1 MRYLAVI
8 AWIILGILYYWLWN
22 NSNSTCCGANGISS
36 TDNIESTIG
45 AQDDKVLSAAEIAA
59 KNKADEETERLKA
72 EKIAADKIQADE
84 KATKA
89 IEDAAKT
96 NAVTSV
102 KSTDAAGKNKLTFY
116 FPYNSSNSLYSSE
129 TEADLDDIVKSIK
142 SSGKKVI
149 ISGHTDDRGN
159 DESNKNLGKWRA
171 EEVKKKLVSKGLK
184 SSQIVTRS
192 YGEEQPVAS
201 NATSS
206 GRQKNRR
213 VELII
218 D

>member
-22 NSNSTCCGANGISS
+22 NSNSSCCGAKGISS

-72 EKIAADKIQADE
+72 EKMAADKIQADE